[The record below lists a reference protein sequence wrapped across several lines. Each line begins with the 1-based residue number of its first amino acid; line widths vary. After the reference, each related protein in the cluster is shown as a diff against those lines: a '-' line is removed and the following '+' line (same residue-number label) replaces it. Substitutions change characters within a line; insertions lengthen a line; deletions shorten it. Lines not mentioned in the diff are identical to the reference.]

1 MIAVGAGLLLD
12 LCLLLQSDT
21 AIISFPVAAK
31 EAHFYAEAADIF
43 FFFFQ
48 KLARV
53 EMSDEWII
61 NTQPF

>member
-43 FFFFQ
+43 FFQ